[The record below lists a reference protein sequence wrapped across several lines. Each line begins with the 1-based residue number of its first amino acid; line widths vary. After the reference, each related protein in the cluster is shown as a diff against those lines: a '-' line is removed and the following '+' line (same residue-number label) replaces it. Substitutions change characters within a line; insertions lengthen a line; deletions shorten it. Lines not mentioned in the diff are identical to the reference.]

1 MAAGVNRA
9 FSAGPLFILLN
20 PGASPQA
27 TSETASSTLTAY
39 DKGTGLLAAPEP
51 SVGGR

>member
-1 MAAGVNRA
+1 MAVGLNRA

-27 TSETASSTLTAY
+27 TSETASSTLKAY
-39 DKGTGLLAAPEP
+39 AKGRGLLAAPEP
-51 SVGGR
+51 SAGGR